1 MDASI
6 GGWWGG
12 GKREEL
18 LSKKIMSKYRSDRE
32 KSGKNTRLTKKT
44 FAAVFALLGARQS
57 KNKYEIGDVLALVF
71 FTCCIS
77 TL

>member
-1 MDASI
+1 
-6 GGWWGG
+6 
-12 GKREEL
+12 
-18 LSKKIMSKYRSDRE
+18 MSKYRSDRE